1 MPNES
6 HPTASTPPSP
16 NNPASSPSSTINGN
30 SDQTSNT
37 NQPSSIKRFLRDQL
51 YDFSDAVIAVLRQ
64 FILFTLTGAFCG
76 AFVALLAHRTV
87 NGTIIGAIVGAVLGI
102 IAWFIYNQGLPT
114 PPSPRNP

>member
-6 HPTASTPPSP
+6 HPTDSIPPP
-16 NNPASSPSSTINGN
+16 PATLASSPLSTINRTR
-30 SDQTSNT
+30 DYPSNT
-37 NQPSSIKRFLRDQL
+37 SQPGPIKRFLRDQF

-64 FILFTLTGAFCG
+64 FILFTLGGAFCG

-87 NGTIIGAIVGAVLGI
+87 NVTIIGAIVGAVLGI
-102 IAWFIYNQGLPT
+102 IAWFIYNQGFPT